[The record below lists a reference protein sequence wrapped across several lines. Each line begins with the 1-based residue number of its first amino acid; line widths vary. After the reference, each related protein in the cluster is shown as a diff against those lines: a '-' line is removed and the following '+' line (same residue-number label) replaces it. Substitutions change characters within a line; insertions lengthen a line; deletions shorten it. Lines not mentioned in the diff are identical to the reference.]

1 MDLFQ
6 PGRVVAVVLMAMITW
21 RTRPALREEFS
32 HRPARTAED
41 AAAELRREVKG
52 GRLDGDAVEAV
63 LGGAGHRVPSRR
75 ARPAGLTARELEV
88 LALLAR
94 GQSNKE
100 IASRLVISPKTVGS
114 HVEHIYRK
122 IDCSTRAEASL
133 FVMQHGL
140 LPELEIA

>member
-1 MDLFQ
+1 
-6 PGRVVAVVLMAMITW
+6 V
-21 RTRPALREEFS
+21 
-32 HRPARTAED
+32 
-41 AAAELRREVKG
+41 LRREVKA

-63 LGGAGHRVPSRR
+63 LGAAGHRVPSRR
-75 ARPAGLTARELEV
+75 AGPAGLTARELEV

-100 IASRLVISPKTVGS
+100 IASRLFISPKTVGS

-140 LPELEIA
+140 LPEFEIS